1 MGWSKIFRT
10 DAVKIVKLTIR
21 PIGRHQPRSSS
32 LLHIDTSPTFSSI
45 SGMLPGS
52 PLLSECQ
59 ALCDSAWIYS
69 MVSNQRPLSFN
80 FSFGN
85 RKKSQGAKTGEYGGW
100 GITTILFFARN
111 WWVRMK
117 CETGRCHSEAAR
129 TVLAKVGGDVL
140 ARSQAVAAK
149 LRSRA
154 RNSQFGLLGQILCTQ
169 SP

>member
-1 MGWSKIFRT
+1 MRGIYCTTHELFQDLVFQFLLFRNIYKVVSKIFRT

-111 WWVRMK
+111 WWVR
-117 CETGRCHSEAAR
+117 TN
-129 TVLAKVGGDVL
+129 V
-140 ARSQAVAAK
+140 
-149 LRSRA
+149 
-154 RNSQFGLLGQILCTQ
+154 
-169 SP
+169 